1 MLDPGTHA
9 DEETMLRRILAFFI
23 TVGGML
29 FFAVVVGFVV
39 DAIRARMEELKK
51 GKSRVAER
59 GHYLVC
65 ASLLTFPDEVA

>member
-39 DAIRARMEELKK
+39 DAIRARMEELKRESPELQSE
-51 GKSRVAER
+51 GTTWCVL
-59 GHYLVC
+59 HC
-65 ASLLTFPDEVA
+65 